1 MLWVQAAETV
11 PQKIHHFTLIW
22 VDTIKIGEAM
32 DITVE
37 ARDKDDKIIPTYKG
51 SVFFQAS
58 DYNATLPSQG
68 KAIQFSDVDKGVKK
82 LSKAIIFKKTG
93 EQSLEVSDAVEDA
106 AGKKSIRVETAETT
120 NTGTTESL
128 TIITPENNSILNM
141 GDLITVSGYGKKNSK
156 LAIKL
161 NGGDIATVIADENGL
176 YSKTLP
182 SLTQQSNIVV
192 VELLDATNKVIT
204 SSQVRFSLSNKDPMF
219 NNLIIAPSTN
229 VEVSTG
235 ITLTVEAEPGLS
247 EVSVSIDGSVTVL
260 KESGAGKYTGQ
271 TRAPAKSGVY
281 GVNVSLKNAL
291 SQWISKTGVV
301 NLTVKD
307 KALTPVW
314 KFLNVRTETQW
325 TKVVFSFGVEN
336 IPTDLVKF
344 KIAYGENPDSLSEQV
359 LTYETSKIL
368 NGSGEYIWYIDKL
381 EPKKYTFRIF
391 WLKADQALISNF
403 ASDPITLTLWK
414 PGCSIGNVWEI
425 SVKTAADKSILS
437 WSSVTGAISYNI
449 YKFTAAGEGEFI
461 KNTTDTSYTL
471 FLSSWALIHEDF
483 GLKALCDE
491 KTESAD
497 MTKVSKVQTGPG
509 GMIALL
515 VVLSSLFAVV
525 LMRKKV
531 S

>member
-1 MLWVQAAETV
+1 
-11 PQKIHHFTLIW
+11 
-22 VDTIKIGEAM
+22 M

-51 SVFFQAS
+51 SIFFQAS

-82 LSKAIIFKKTG
+82 LSKAVIFKKTG

-106 AGKKSIRVETAETT
+106 AGKKNIRVETAETT
-120 NTGTTESL
+120 NTWTMESL
-128 TIITPENNSILNM
+128 TIITPENNAILNM

-192 VELLDATNKVIT
+192 VELLDATNKVLT
-204 SSQVRFSLSNKDPMF
+204 SSQVRFSLSNKDPLF
-219 NNLIIAPSTN
+219 NNLVISPATS

-235 ITLTVEAEPGLS
+235 ITLTVDAEAGLS
-247 EVSVSIDGSVTVL
+247 EVTVSIDGSITSL
-260 KESGAGKYTGQ
+260 KESGPGKYTGQ
-271 TRAPAKSGVY
+271 TRAPAKSGIY

-307 KALTPVW
+307 KALVPVW
-314 KFLNVRTETQW
+314 KFMNVRTETIG
-325 TKVVFSFGVEN
+325 TKILFSFKVEN

-359 LTYETSKIL
+359 ITYEANKIL
-368 NGSGEYIWYIDKL
+368 NGSGEYTWYIDTL
-381 EPKKYTFRIF
+381 QPKNYTFRIF
-391 WLKADQALISNF
+391 WLKEDQTLISDF
-403 ASDPITLTLWK
+403 ASEPIRITLWK

-425 SVKTAADKSILS
+425 SVNTTPDKSILS
-437 WSSVTGAISYNI
+437 WSSVTGALSYNI
-449 YKFTAAGEGEFI
+449 YKYTAAGESEFI
-461 KNTTDTSYTL
+461 KNTTDTSYVL
-471 FLSSWALIHEDF
+471 FIASGSLVHEDF
-483 GLKALCDE
+483 GLKALCDD

-509 GMIALL
+509 GMIAILI
-515 VVLSSLFAVV
+515 VISSLLGIVF
-525 LMRKKV
+525 MRRRV
-531 S
+531 G